1 MEGINCNGEGGW
13 TRVAY
18 VNMSQPGATCPDG
31 LIQKNY
37 SNINYPLCSRP
48 PRMYE
53 QGCISTTFNTLGLNY
68 SNVCG
73 KVRGYQ
79 YGSPDSF
86 YSLEF
91 DNIGIDGVYAEGVS
105 ITHGKNPRK
114 HIWTYAAAL
123 QENRAD
129 SNGCPCSIGYSGG
142 VDPTSTFIG
151 SHYYCESGLDP
162 GVHWDEVLFVADPL
176 WDGKQ
181 CDYAEAT
188 CCPANSKMPWFYRSL
203 GTHTRDGIE
212 LRLCGNHGHN
222 DEDTPLDIIELYVM

>member
-13 TRVAY
+13 TRVGY
-18 VNMSQPGATCPDG
+18 VNMAQPGATCPDG
-31 LIQKNY
+31 LIQNRY
-37 SNINYPLCSRP
+37 SNINYPLCSKP
-48 PRMYE
+48 SG
-53 QGCISTTFNTLGLNY
+53 GCNSATFNTLGLNY

-79 YGSPDSF
+79 YGSPDGFPLPS
-86 YSLEF
+86 Y
-91 DNIGIDGVYAEGVS
+91 GIDDAYAEGVS
-105 ITHGKNPRK
+105 ITHGRNPRN
-114 HIWTYAAAL
+114 HIWTYVAAL
-123 QENRAD
+123 QESIVN

-142 VDPTSTFIG
+142 RDPTSTFIG

-162 GVHWDEVLFVADPL
+162 GVRWSKVLYAADPL

-181 CDYAEAT
+181 CDDAEAT

-203 GTHTRDGIE
+203 GMHTRDGIE
-212 LRLCGNHGHN
+212 LRLCGHGTN

>member
-13 TRVAY
+13 TRVGY
-18 VNMSQPGATCPDG
+18 VNMAQPGATCPDG
-31 LIQKNY
+31 LIQKRY
-37 SNINYPLCSRP
+37 ININYPLCSRP
-48 PRMYE
+48 PQIYSSL
-53 QGCISTTFNTLGLNY
+53 GCISTTFNTLGLNY

-86 YSLEF
+86 RQLPSY
-91 DNIGIDGVYAEGVS
+91 GIDGAYVEGVS

-114 HIWTYAAAL
+114 NIWTYAAAFH
-123 QENRAD
+123 ED
-129 SNGCPCSIGYSGG
+129 TVIDNGCPCSIGYRGG
-142 VDPTSTFIG
+142 IDPTSTFIG

-162 GVHWDEVLFVADPL
+162 GINSWGDVLFVADPL

-181 CDYAEAT
+181 CDDAEAT
-188 CCPANSKMPWFYRSL
+188 CCPANSKMPWFYHSL
-203 GTHTRDGIE
+203 GTHTSDGIE
-212 LRLCGNHGHN
+212 LRLCGDS